1 MTAVRTIW
9 DRFGRFFGPS
19 HNDQFAALLKQL
31 AEIGVECA
39 AHFRSTN
46 GQDLAG
52 IVALERKADK
62 IVDEIHELLDD
73 SFILRFDIADAMR
86 LTDEVDDVIDGMRH
100 AASHIDTYKLHLS
113 KLRPEAIKL
122 IDAGETAIKG
132 LSSLIGLLAEP
143 KMPLARVRELQ
154 RIINDAESAADQIMI
169 DAERALVQ
177 EFSPSTANH
186 LEFIAWDKFYQ
197 LIEEMTDD
205 AKRCGKLILSLARKE
220 A

>member
-1 MTAVRTIW
+1 M
-9 DRFGRFFGPS
+9 
-19 HNDQFAALLKQL
+19 
-31 AEIGVECA
+31 
-39 AHFRSTN
+39 
-46 GQDLAG
+46 
-52 IVALERKADK
+52 
-62 IVDEIHELLDD
+62 
-73 SFILRFDIADAMR
+73 
-86 LTDEVDDVIDGMRH
+86 IDGMRH
-100 AASHIDTYKLHLS
+100 AASHIDTYKPHLS

-154 RIINDAESAADQIMI
+154 RIINDAESTAD
-169 DAERALVQ
+169 
-177 EFSPSTANH
+177 H